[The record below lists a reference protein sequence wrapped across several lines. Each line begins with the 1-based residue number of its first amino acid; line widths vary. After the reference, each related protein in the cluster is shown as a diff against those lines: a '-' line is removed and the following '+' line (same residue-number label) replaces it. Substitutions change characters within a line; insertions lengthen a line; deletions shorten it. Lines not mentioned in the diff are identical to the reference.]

1 MKWPDIRQALLQGR
15 YRLNP
20 VRRVMIPQLYG
31 SPPELGIPTAVD
43 RYQGTLHLSRVVRF
57 YLQPMCLLYITGS

>member
-1 MKWPDIRQALLQGR
+1 VARYPPSAVEGR

-20 VRRVMIPQLYG
+20 VRRMMIPESDG
-31 SPPELGIPTAVD
+31 SPRELGIPAAVD
-43 RYQGTLHLSRVVRF
+43 RYQGKLHLSRVFRF